1 MGLSTNM
8 HAPRVLPVIILADVS
23 GSMTE
28 HAKIESL
35 NLALREMLRAL
46 SGTTEPDVEVKIAV
60 ISFGGSGA
68 RLHLQLSA
76 PDANAW
82 QDLAASGGT
91 PLGSALDELV
101 KLAAD
106 RTVLPE
112 NSYQPTVVL
121 VSDGIPTDDFEAALT
136 RLERSPIGTRA
147 VRIAVRI
154 GPDANVAIL
163 ERFTGDSLAVLSAA
177 DAADIDKHFR
187 FITYT
192 VMSRAKSTT
201 GLTTDMPTLRQFGS
215 SSGPLF

>member
-1 MGLSTNM
+1 M
-8 HAPRVLPVIILADVS
+8 HAPRVLPVIVLADVS
-23 GSMTE
+23 GSMAE

-35 NLALREMLRAL
+35 NLAMREMLRAL
-46 SGTTEPDVEVKIAV
+46 SGTTESDVELKIAV

-68 RLHLQLSA
+68 HLHLELSP
-76 PDANAW
+76 PDADAW

-91 PLGSALDELV
+91 PLGSALDKLLN
-101 KLAAD
+101 LAAD

-121 VSDGIPTDDFEAALT
+121 VSDGIPTDNFDAALT
-136 RLERSPIGTRA
+136 RFERSPMGARA
-147 VRIAVRI
+147 VRLAVSI
-154 GPDANVAIL
+154 GPDANIAIL
-163 ERFTGDSLAVLSAA
+163 ERFTGNSLAVLSAA

-192 VMSRAKSTT
+192 VMSSAKSTT

-215 SSGPLF
+215 SSGPHF